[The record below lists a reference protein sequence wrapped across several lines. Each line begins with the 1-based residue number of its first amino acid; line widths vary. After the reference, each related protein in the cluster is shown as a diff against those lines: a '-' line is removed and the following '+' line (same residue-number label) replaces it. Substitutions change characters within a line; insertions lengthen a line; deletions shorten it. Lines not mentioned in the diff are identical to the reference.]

1 MLWRCNSHKA
11 LAKLTECKLKLQW
24 DIVLVNCSKLP
35 ANYLLTMSLCQNTN
49 HIICYFNIYFKN
61 YISPTRQQPHL
72 HRGITAA
79 KTAKSVTRHNAIEP
93 EASKLIKS
101 IIVFGNCSCTV
112 SQTSSMKYYAPAP
125 ANKIV
130 KTTIKIK
137 I

>member
-1 MLWRCNSHKA
+1 MGYCA
-11 LAKLTECKLKLQW
+11 GKLFKITCKLST
-24 DIVLVNCSKLP
+24 DNVTTS
-35 ANYLLTMSLCQNTN
+35 NTN

-130 KTTIKIK
+130 KKK
-137 I
+137 Q